1 MKRNVKKESIVI
13 DGTTITFMQYAQQCY
28 KAQKRKEDFDLYLL
42 RYKKDLT
49 LGWDIIVKGALDKA
63 ITTKKKNEPL
73 STKIVR
79 KIVEFTD
86 KVFK

>member
-1 MKRNVKKESIVI
+1 MKRNVKKESIII

-28 KAQKRKEDFDLYLL
+28 KTQKRKEDFDLYLL

-49 LGWDIIVKGALDKA
+49 LGWDIIVKGVLDKA
-63 ITTKKKNEPL
+63 ITTKKKNEKL